1 MRRGVAERSDV
12 VGEGLAGKVAV
23 DGSEFVQ
30 LDVDRTRL
38 PDLDHL
44 SELFVANK
52 RLIHFEDGLLEDKEL
67 GVSQNLF
74 GV

>member
-1 MRRGVAERSDV
+1 M
-12 VGEGLAGKVAV
+12 